1 MLLPYKPKIATIPS
15 SAVGISNRLNNNQTN
30 LECTIMRNIFSSH
43 LFSSLIGGIVGA
55 AVVLFATGHMS
66 AVFPTMGIA
75 HAQYVPG
82 GPASPPSGKFKE
94 LEVEKLIITGRAE
107 FRNEEGAPEV
117 VITDGS
123 IISENTITA
132 RRLVGTQIQSHVIV
146 GNRIFATPD
155 NLFTTPMEQWRFFA
169 EVGASAEAGGEV
181 VVRCAGG
188 GCSLVNGSPREGA
201 FIRAGF
207 DTENQPQIIPMRN
220 SDRNLLPINY
230 DLTEQQREMIQW
242 SVLPPPVR

>member
-107 FRNEEGAPEV
+107 FRNEEGAPVV

-123 IISENTITA
+123 IKSENTITA
-132 RRLVGTQIQSHVIV
+132 RKLVGTQIQSHAIV
-146 GNRIFATPD
+146 GNRVFVTPD
-155 NLFTTPMEQWRFFA
+155 NLFTTPMEQWRFFT
-169 EVGASAEAGGEV
+169 EIGSSAEFGGEV
-181 VVRCAGG
+181 IVRNAGG
-188 GCSLVNGSPREGA
+188 AAVVNRPTWEGA
-201 FIRAGF
+201 LLRTGF
-207 DTENQPQIIPMRN
+207 DTENQPQIISVQN
-220 SDRNLLPINY
+220 SDRNLLPINF
-230 DLTEQQREMIQW
+230 DMTERQREMIQW
-242 SVLPPPVR
+242 SALPPPVR